1 MYSFL
6 SKIISR
12 KVYAH
17 QSEIKIFIVFSF
29 DDRILSLMKT
39 TFLFLLIAPMLM
51 AQSIFDTYQ
60 TNDQVTYVSIS
71 PQMFSMLAKLNINVE
86 DPASQEFIEL
96 VTQIK
101 TFKLLRTGD
110 PSISTTFSDWTQAY
124 VIENKLVELMQV
136 REDETT
142 VYFYAL
148 QSDHDHI
155 VDELVMLVQEEGEF
169 SELLEGEPQTVV
181 LLIQG
186 SIDLYRIASL
196 TQKLDLPAGEELKKL
211 KNQVRI

>member
-1 MYSFL
+1 
-6 SKIISR
+6 
-12 KVYAH
+12 
-17 QSEIKIFIVFSF
+17 
-29 DDRILSLMKT
+29 MKT

-51 AQSIFDTYQ
+51 AQSIFETYQ

-71 PQMFSMLAKLNINVE
+71 PQMFSMLAKLNIDIS
-86 DPASQEFIEL
+86 DPDAKEFYEL

-101 TFKLLRTGD
+101 TFKLLRTDDSG
-110 PSISTTFSDWTQAY
+110 ISRTFSDWTQAY
-124 VIENKLVELMQV
+124 VNENKLVELIQV

-148 QSDHDHI
+148 QSDQDHI
-155 VDELVMLVQEEGEF
+155 VDELVMLVQDDGEV
-169 SELLEGEPQTVV
+169 SDHLEIRPQTVV

-186 SIDLYRIASL
+186 SIDLYSIASL
-196 TQKLDLPAGEELKKL
+196 TQKLDLPAGDELKKL

>member
-1 MYSFL
+1 
-6 SKIISR
+6 
-12 KVYAH
+12 
-17 QSEIKIFIVFSF
+17 
-29 DDRILSLMKT
+29 MKT
-39 TFLFLLIAPMLM
+39 TFLFLMIAPMIM

-60 TNDQVTYVSIS
+60 TNDRVTYVSIS
-71 PQMFSMLAKLNINVE
+71 PQMFSMLAKLKINVE
-86 DPASQEFIEL
+86 DPEAQEFIEL

-101 TFKLLRTGD
+101 NFKLLRTD
-110 PSISTTFSDWTQAY
+110 DQSISTIFFDWTQDY
-124 VIENKLVELMQV
+124 VNDSKLVELMQV

-148 QSDHDHI
+148 QSDQDHI
-155 VDELVMLVQEEGEF
+155 VDELVMLVQEHSKVSSRLEV
-169 SELLEGEPQTVV
+169 ELQTVV

-196 TQKLDLPAGEELKKL
+196 TQKLDLPAGDELKKL

>member
-1 MYSFL
+1 
-6 SKIISR
+6 
-12 KVYAH
+12 
-17 QSEIKIFIVFSF
+17 
-29 DDRILSLMKT
+29 MKT
-39 TFLFLLIAPMLM
+39 TFLFLLIAPVLI

-60 TNDQVTYVSIS
+60 TNDRVTYVSIS
-71 PQMFSMLAKLNINVE
+71 PQMFSMLAKLDINVE
-86 DPASQEFIEL
+86 DPEAQEFIES

-101 TFKLLRTGD
+101 TFKLLRTDD
-110 PSISTTFSDWTQAY
+110 PSISTTFFDWTQAY
-124 VIENKLVELMQV
+124 VKENKLVELMQV

-148 QSDHDHI
+148 QSDQDHI
-155 VDELVMLVQEEGEF
+155 VDELVMLVQEKGEV
-169 SELLEGEPQTVV
+169 LGRLEVEPQTVV
-181 LLIQG
+181 LLIKG

>member
-1 MYSFL
+1 
-6 SKIISR
+6 
-12 KVYAH
+12 
-17 QSEIKIFIVFSF
+17 
-29 DDRILSLMKT
+29 MKT
-39 TFLFLLIAPMLM
+39 TFLFLLIAPMLI
-51 AQSIFDTYQ
+51 AQTIFDTYQ

-86 DPASQEFIEL
+86 DPEAQEFIEL

-124 VIENKLVELMQV
+124 VNENKLVELMQV
-136 REDETT
+136 RENETT

-148 QSDHDHI
+148 LSEQGHI
-155 VDELVMLVQEEGEF
+155 VDELVMLVQDEGEV
-169 SELLEGEPQTVV
+169 SDRLKAEPQTVV

-186 SIDLYRIASL
+186 SINLYRIASL
-196 TQKLDLPAGEELKKL
+196 TQKLDLPGGDELKKL

>member
-1 MYSFL
+1 MYWSG
-6 SKIISR
+6 
-12 KVYAH
+12 
-17 QSEIKIFIVFSF
+17 IKIFIVFSF
-29 DDRILSLMKT
+29 DNRILSLMKT

-124 VIENKLVELMQV
+124 VIENKLMELMQV

-169 SELLEGEPQTVV
+169 SERLEGEPQTVV

>member
-1 MYSFL
+1 MYWSG
-6 SKIISR
+6 
-12 KVYAH
+12 
-17 QSEIKIFIVFSF
+17 IKIFIVFSF
-29 DDRILSLMKT
+29 DNRILSLMKT

-101 TFKLLRTGD
+101 TFKLLRTDD

-169 SELLEGEPQTVV
+169 SERLEGEPQTVV

>member
-1 MYSFL
+1 
-6 SKIISR
+6 
-12 KVYAH
+12 
-17 QSEIKIFIVFSF
+17 
-29 DDRILSLMKT
+29 MKT
-39 TFLFLLIAPMLM
+39 TFLLLLIAPILT

-60 TNDQVTYVSIS
+60 TNDRVTYVSIS

-86 DPASQEFIEL
+86 DPDAQEFIEL

-101 TFKLLRTGD
+101 TFKLLRTD
-110 PSISTTFSDWTQAY
+110 DQDISPTFSNWTNTY
-124 VIENKLVELMQV
+124 VKENKLVELIQV

-142 VYFYAL
+142 VYFYAS
-148 QSDHDHI
+148 QSDQDHI
-155 VDELVMLVQEEGEF
+155 VDELVMLVQEEGEV
-169 SELLEGEPQTVV
+169 SDNPEIVPQTVV

>member
-1 MYSFL
+1 M
-6 SKIISR
+6 
-12 KVYAH
+12 
-17 QSEIKIFIVFSF
+17 IKIFIVFSF
-29 DDRILSLMKT
+29 DNRILSLMKT

-60 TNDQVTYVSIS
+60 TNDRVTYVSIS
-71 PQMFSMLAKLNINVE
+71 PQMFSMLSKLNINVE
-86 DPASQEFIEL
+86 DPEAQEFIEL

-101 TFKLLRTGD
+101 TFKLLRTDD
-110 PSISTTFSDWTQAY
+110 PSISTTFSDWTKTY
-124 VIENKLVELMQV
+124 VNENKLVELMQV
-136 REDETT
+136 REDEIT

-148 QSDHDHI
+148 QSDQDHI
-155 VDELVMLVQEEGEF
+155 VDELVMLVQEEGEV
-169 SELLEGEPQTVV
+169 SDRLEVEPQTVV

-196 TQKLDLPAGEELKKL
+196 TQKLDLPAGDELKKL